1 MEILCYLCGE
11 RTPAEPDAEWVY
23 CHHCYMRIAVDPA
36 EVGDLVPEAPVRE
49 QILEGLLGDCV
60 VALEALLASP
70 DLNLDC
76 LEQATHEAIEVAR
89 ETLRA
94 VKEAQ
99 GESHN
104 A

>member
-11 RTPAEPDAEWVY
+11 RTPAEPDAEWIY
-23 CHHCYMRIAVDPA
+23 CIHCYQRIAVDPV
-36 EVGDLVPEAPVRE
+36 EVGELGTEAPARE
-49 QILEGLLGDCV
+49 KLLEGLLSDCV

-76 LEQATHEAIEVAR
+76 LEQATHHAIEAAR
-89 ETLRA
+89 ETLRM
-94 VKEAQ
+94 VKDAQ
-99 GESHN
+99 GERHH

>member
-1 MEILCYLCGE
+1 
-11 RTPAEPDAEWVY
+11 
-23 CHHCYMRIAVDPA
+23 MRIAVDPA
-36 EVGDLVPEAPVRE
+36 EVGVRLTPAAE
-49 QILEGLLGDCV
+49 RALL
-60 VALEALLASP
+60 LEALLDKCVVAIEALLDSP

-89 ETLRA
+89 ETLRT